1 MSDLDKLLGALN
13 EAVYEYER
21 ETRRTLERQIELE
34 QCVYTLLK
42 NKSPT
47 GEQYKSVN
55 KRLDGIKQ
63 HLRNP
68 ALYDLSAKRS
78 KS

>member
-1 MSDLDKLLGALN
+1 MSDLEKLLGALN
-13 EAVYEYER
+13 EAVCEYER
-21 ETRRTLERQIELE
+21 ETRRTLEHQIELE

-42 NKSPT
+42 NKRPT
-47 GEQYKSVN
+47 GEQYKSV
-55 KRLDGIKQ
+55 KQRLDGIKG

-78 KS
+78 K